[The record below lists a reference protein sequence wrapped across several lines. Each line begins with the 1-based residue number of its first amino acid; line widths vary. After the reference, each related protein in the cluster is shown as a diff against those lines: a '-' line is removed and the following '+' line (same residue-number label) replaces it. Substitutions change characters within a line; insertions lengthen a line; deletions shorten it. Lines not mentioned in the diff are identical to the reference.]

1 MATDAAAA
9 ADTATERPRPSAALP
24 WEARLLLTF
33 VLLALYYFGHRLK
46 LPLVNPEAVALL
58 APRFIMLR
66 TVSRFSLL
74 GLGFA
79 ALFSGFI
86 LVELFS
92 VATSPGRRLRQS
104 GAAGR
109 ARLNRAALVTSLL
122 LAALQALGIALFLE
136 TAHNSAG
143 EPFVPNPGLGFVLV
157 LMATVTASTAA
168 VFVLATLLSDYGI
181 GNGFA
186 LLNLAELGPAL
197 AGSIAAVARL
207 ENAGS
212 PSQGIWLLGLA

>member
-122 LAALQALGIALFLE
+122 LAALQAAPRPNVRTYRQVAARVVWFLYSGGTTKTE
-136 TAHNSAG
+136 
-143 EPFVPNPGLGFVLV
+143 
-157 LMATVTASTAA
+157 
-168 VFVLATLLSDYGI
+168 D
-181 GNGFA
+181 
-186 LLNLAELGPAL
+186 
-197 AGSIAAVARL
+197 
-207 ENAGS
+207 
-212 PSQGIWLLGLA
+212 PSVRTERTRSKNEGR